1 MKNDDPWQVLI
12 IDDEADIKEV
22 VSIVLQDAGYLVET
36 ADDGLSGIEM
46 CRKVMPQIV
55 LTDIKMPGMSGLAV
69 LEQLKKEFDAIEV
82 VVMTAFGELEYAVK
96 ALQLDASDFI
106 TKPLHEES
114 LQMAM
119 KRAKE
124 RYSAR
129 QKVKE
134 YTAFLEQENI
144 SLAKLLHRD
153 KLISL
158 GRLSASV
165 VHEINNPLAG
175 ILNYSKLMG
184 RILKQKELTPE
195 YIEKFTNYLQLIESE
210 SARVSDIVSSL
221 LTFSR
226 KNEPVIS
233 DVSVPKLINECVLLS
248 RHRMALSQI
257 TFQSDVATDLPTV
270 KGDFNQLQQCLI
282 NLIFNAVDAMTQG
295 DGITQGKDPNSHN
308 DPIRPSDTTKHENP
322 RILNGGDFHINH
334 KESSK
339 ENDPIHFLQVLKKLQ
354 VNAFCDSDRGATGKE
369 PHNGSVVIQ
378 VIDNGH
384 GIEKEHLKKIFE
396 PFFTTKAEGYGV
408 GLGLSI
414 IFGIMERHGG
424 QVEVESEVGKGSTFS
439 LRLPIPS

>member
-184 RILKQKELTPE
+184 RILKQKELTPQ
-195 YIEKFTNYLQLIESE
+195 YIEKFANYLQLIESE

-233 DVSVPKLINECVLLS
+233 DVSVLKLINECVLLS
-248 RHRMALSQI
+248 RHRMELSQI
-257 TFQSDVATDLPTV
+257 TFQSDVATDLPMV

-295 DGITQGKDPNSHN
+295 KDPDTHN
-308 DPIRPSDTTKHENP
+308 DHIRPPDTTKHEHP

-334 KESSK
+334 KKSSK
-339 ENDPIHFLQVLKKLQ
+339 ENDPIHFVRALKNLQI
-354 VNAFCDSDRGATGKE
+354 NAFCDFDRGETGKE

-384 GIEKEHLKKIFE
+384 GIEKEHFKKIFE

>member
-36 ADDGLSGIEM
+36 ADDGPSGIEM

-55 LTDIKMPGMSGLAV
+55 LTDIKMPGMSGLEV
-69 LEQLKKEFDAIEV
+69 LEHLKNEFDAIEV

-119 KRAKE
+119 KRARE

-134 YTAFLEQENI
+134 YTVFLEQENI

-184 RILKQKELTPE
+184 RILKQKTLTPQ
-195 YIEKFTNYLQLIESE
+195 YLEKFANYLQLIESE
-210 SARVSDIVSSL
+210 SARVSGIVSSL

-248 RHRMALSQI
+248 RHRMELSQI
-257 TFQSDVATDLPTV
+257 TFQSDIAPDIPVIQ
-270 KGDFNQLQQCLI
+270 GDFNQLQQCLI
-282 NLIFNAVDAMTQG
+282 NLIFNAVDAMAPKDNSDAITRG
-295 DGITQGKDPNSHN
+295 DALSQGKDPYSN
-308 DPIRPSDTTKHENP
+308 DCN
-322 RILNGGDFHINH
+322 
-334 KESSK
+334 ESSK
-339 ENDPIHFLQVLKKLQ
+339 ENDRNNVVPVLKKLRI
-354 VNAFCDSDRGATGKE
+354 NAFCDFNRGATGNE
-369 PHNGSVVIQ
+369 PHNGSVVIR

-384 GIEKEHLKKIFE
+384 GIEKEHMKKIFE

-424 QVEVESEVGKGSTFS
+424 QVEVESVVGKGSTFS
-439 LRLPIPS
+439 LRLPIPL